1 MKRILAFAAISLSL
15 MAGASMADV
24 YFSDGVG
31 LSPPVEVE
39 FTADVGLADVHAIHV
54 QDDAVPP
61 DRFAVVSEDV
71 SKDLFPVPLSI
82 LASDLATVIPD
93 FALSGGDGRPI

>member
-1 MKRILAFAAISLSL
+1 MKRILAFAAIGLSL
-15 MAGASMADV
+15 MAGAAMADV

-39 FTADVGLADVHAIHV
+39 LTIDVGPADFSAIHV
-54 QDDAVPP
+54 LDDAVPP
-61 DRFAVVSEDV
+61 ERFAAVSDGVSEEHF
-71 SKDLFPVPLSI
+71 SVPLAI